1 MTFFLS
7 KLRPLWI
14 LTIALALSACAA
26 PKPLSQVT
34 LLPDAQGKTTSVL
47 VTTAKGSQVLNAPY
61 QVAQVDRK
69 LAINATATNADAVN
83 KAHPALIQG
92 LVGQSQSFV
101 LFFQPGTSTLTG
113 ESLAA
118 LPSVIAA
125 ARQRPGGEIIITG
138 HTDRQLHGI
147 MAHLQPGDR
156 GALEGFAQHL
166 PQTQAHGRR
175 SSVGLASK
183 ITFTCRLEAKRRRFS
198 SLAVGWSRNF
208 TSYTR

>member
-14 LTIALALSACAA
+14 LTIALALRACAA
-26 PKPLSQVT
+26 PTPLSQVT

-83 KAHPALIQG
+83 KAYPALIQG

-125 ARQRPGGEIIITG
+125 ARQRPGGEIVITG
-138 HTDRQLHGI
+138 HTDRQGSIEANDRLS
-147 MAHLQPGDR
+147 LQRAQAIRALMLEQGFQAELIEAR
-156 GALEGFAQHL
+156 GRGEREPVVPTEDEVAE
-166 PQTQAHGRR
+166 PRNRR
-175 SSVGLASK
+175 AEVLV
-183 ITFTCRLEAKRRRFS
+183 R
-198 SLAVGWSRNF
+198 
-208 TSYTR
+208 